1 LEGRLLANKD
11 EVAKELARK
20 HYDIEPGITR
30 IFKLRDKPEL
40 EDLSGAPIK
49 LLEVNVDTAPSG
61 IMPLYFGPVP
71 SSGIPYPSVIL
82 EVTPDEFER
91 IKLQELKL
99 PEGWT
104 IDEEYPKGCG

>member
-1 LEGRLLANKD
+1 MSDKD
-11 EVAKELARK
+11 EVAKNLARK

-30 IFKLRDKPEL
+30 IFKLRDKPEF
-40 EDLSGAPIK
+40 EGLSSAPIK

-71 SSGIPYPSVIL
+71 SSGIPYPSVIV

-91 IKLQELKL
+91 IKERELAL

-104 IDEEYPKGCG
+104 IDEEYPRGSG

>member
-1 LEGRLLANKD
+1 LEGRAVSNKD
-11 EVAKELARK
+11 EVAKKLAHK

-30 IFKLRDKPEL
+30 IFKLRDKPEFEGL
-40 EDLSGAPIK
+40 ASTPIK

-71 SSGIPYPSVIL
+71 SSGIPYPSVIV
-82 EVTPDEFER
+82 EVTPEEFER
-91 IKLQELKL
+91 IKVHELKL

-104 IDEEYPKGCG
+104 IDEEYPKGSR